1 MKRVISEIL
10 KLLTFI
16 DQTVRLSR
24 SSQDDRSVVVAVRA
38 AVGVTGVLGV
48 TGVPTEVLNSNDGDS
63 VEWPR
68 LVKIGEARESSRASS
83 KPILRGMRCENE

>member
-1 MKRVISEIL
+1 MISEIL

-24 SSQDDRSVVVAVRA
+24 SSQDDRSVVVADPA
-38 AVGVTGVLGV
+38 AVVVAVLGV